1 MKDYLKLTSYFC
13 LISTLLFS
21 CKQDS
26 KNEVVKTLIDKMEN
40 RIEKG
45 ISINGKKEGYWVTF
59 DTNYVLQYDLQ
70 YKNDMPNGKSTLY
83 YQGKISIQ
91 SEYLNGQSNG
101 HFISYHN
108 YPIKEAEGNVE
119 MGKKVGE
126 WRTYSKDGQLNKII
140 IFEKD
145 TFRIT
150 LDNHLDQ

>member
-1 MKDYLKLTSYFC
+1 
-13 LISTLLFS
+13 
-21 CKQDS
+21 
-26 KNEVVKTLIDKMEN
+26 MEN